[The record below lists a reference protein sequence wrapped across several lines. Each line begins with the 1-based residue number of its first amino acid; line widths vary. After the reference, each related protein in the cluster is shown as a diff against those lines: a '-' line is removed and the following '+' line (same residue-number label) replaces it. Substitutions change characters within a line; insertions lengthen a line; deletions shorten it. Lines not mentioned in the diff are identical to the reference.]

1 MAPTRSLAPSYTSF
15 QYGGPHLFTNAPA
28 PAEGIESALFT
39 HVICAARALETAV
52 MTDPYSRATD
62 DITSALDSLRN
73 AVNLQKQQNET
84 PEGPFSFI
92 KDSPSGLSLRDLP
105 MPPLDKIMACLRIT
119 QGASIVVRMCYTC
132 SNNYSPESSPSE
144 IYWPFEFGSLGDFTK
159 YVIRACTPGPISDM
173 ELIIVH
179 YVLYS
184 LFTQCSIIVDD
195 ETLREDYDAQAS
207 TCRESLETIIS
218 SLSFH
223 VNTNID
229 SICALY
235 MAVRLP
241 IVVAMH
247 SPQY

>member
-52 MTDPYSRATD
+52 MTDPYSRAID
-62 DITSALDSLRN
+62 DITSALDTLRN

-84 PEGPFSFI
+84 LEGPFSFL

-105 MPPLDKIMACLRIT
+105 MPPLGKIMACLRIT
-119 QGASIVVRMCYTC
+119 QGASIVVRICYTC

-184 LFTQCSIIVDD
+184 LFTQCSISVDD

-207 TCRESLETIIS
+207 TCRASLETIIS

-241 IVVAMH
+241 ILVAMH